1 MIVAAKSTPRHQPA
15 PVTAPQTQ
23 LAEVWRVVV
32 LDDLNRMSYAVMVLR
47 RVLGFDETR
56 ARRHVMEIHESGR
69 SVVWSGNREQAEAYM
84 FALHQ
89 WHLTAIIQAEEGA

>member
-1 MIVAAKSTPRHQPA
+1 MIVATESTPRRLPA
-15 PVTAPQTQ
+15 PVTAPQLQ
-23 LAEVWRVVV
+23 PAETWKLVV

-47 RVLGFDETR
+47 RVMGFDETK

-69 SVVWSGNREQAEAYM
+69 SVVWMGNREQAEAYM